1 MFILQAAAMWPGVLP
16 LVVLLIFLVHLSRCS
31 PGKVNYREKEK
42 EVLDDI
48 LGEKKYDAR
57 IRPSG
62 ENGTDGPAIV
72 RVNLFVRSIATI
84 SDIKMEYSVQ
94 LTFREQWLDERLKF
108 NDYGGRLKYLTLTE
122 SSRVWMPD
130 LFFSN
135 EKEGHFHEIIM
146 PNVYIRIFPHGSVL
160 YSIRISLTLSCPM
173 NLKLYPLDRQ
183 TCSLRMASYG
193 WTTDDLVFVWKEGD
207 PVQVVKNLHLPRF
220 TLEKY
225 LTDYCNSKTN
235 TGEYSCLKVDL
246 LFKREFS
253 YYLIQIY
260 IPCCMLVIVSWV
272 SFWLD
277 QSAVPARVSLG
288 VTTLLTMA
296 TQTSGINASLPPV
309 SYTKAIDVWTGVC
322 LTFVFGA
329 LLEFALV
336 NYASRSD
343 MHRENMKKKYRETE
357 HSSSVDPTTELLEQD
372 GSANFQMVVAVQVP
386 NEIQAHR
393 RHLTDHFPP
402 RIRSVQ
408 PHVLVN
414 VPVPGR
420 GGERINSNSN
430 NNNNNNNF
438 PPAINEGS
446 FGSKDVARGH
456 LYHHSH
462 SPRHHPHHHHHHHHH
477 SHRSRSHPR
486 NTSTTGN
493 HQHSHN
499 VYPHMNNHQHQHQL
513 NQLNQLNQLTQQ
525 PYNTRQRQ
533 HRHHHHHQRQQP
545 QSPTS
550 SSQTEEGETTGH
562 GSPGVLSLNSRIPP
576 SSSRCSS
583 SPASSASR
591 METPSPSP
599 SMLVSAGS
607 KTNIKTSAGNT
618 SAKVIRIFPRL
629 PIGNRDSYSNYFKKL
644 FSCRAKGSARIDVIA
659 RFAFP
664 FMFVVFNFAYWSMY
678 LFRDEETNTKMN

>member
-1 MFILQAAAMWPGVLP
+1 MAFAINTAIIP
-16 LVVLLIFLVHLSRCS
+16 LLLYFAQICWCNQPTSS
-31 PGKVNYREKEK
+31 GKINYREKEK
-42 EVLDDI
+42 QVLDQI
-48 LGEKKYDAR
+48 LGPSSYDAR

-62 ENGTDGPAIV
+62 VNQTDGPAIV

-108 NDYGGRLKYLTLTE
+108 NDFGGKIKYLTLTE
-122 SSRVWMPD
+122 ANRVWMPD

-135 EKEGHFHEIIM
+135 EKEGHFHNIIM
-146 PNVYIRIFPHGSVL
+146 PNVYIRIFPYGSVL

-183 TCSLRMASYG
+183 VCSLRMASYG
-193 WTTDDLVFVWKEGD
+193 WTTDDLVFLWKEGD

-220 TLEKY
+220 TLEKF

-343 MHRENMKKKYRETE
+343 MHRDNMQKQRRQCELE
-357 HSSSVDPTTELLEQD
+357 HAASLEAAADLLQD
-372 GSANFQMVVAVQVP
+372 GGANFPMKPLV
-386 NEIQAHR
+386 
-393 RHLTDHFPP
+393 
-402 RIRSVQ
+402 RSGDQTLDKMRQCKV
-408 PHVLVN
+408 
-414 VPVPGR
+414 
-420 GGERINSNSN
+420 
-430 NNNNNNNF
+430 
-438 PPAINEGS
+438 
-446 FGSKDVARGH
+446 
-456 LYHHSH
+456 
-462 SPRHHPHHHHHHHHH
+462 
-477 SHRSRSHPR
+477 
-486 NTSTTGN
+486 
-493 HQHSHN
+493 
-499 VYPHMNNHQHQHQL
+499 HM
-513 NQLNQLNQLTQQ
+513 
-525 PYNTRQRQ
+525 
-533 HRHHHHHQRQQP
+533 QQP
-545 QSPTS
+545 QRPNCCRTWLSKFPT
-550 SSQTEEGETTGH
+550 
-562 GSPGVLSLNSRIPP
+562 R
-576 SSSRCSS
+576 
-583 SPASSASR
+583 
-591 METPSPSP
+591 
-599 SMLVSAGS
+599 S
-607 KTNIKTSAGNT
+607 K
-618 SAKVIRIFPRL
+618 
-629 PIGNRDSYSNYFKKL
+629 
-644 FSCRAKGSARIDVIA
+644 RIDVIS
-659 RFAFP
+659 RITFPLVFAL
-664 FMFVVFNFAYWSMY
+664 FNLTYWSTY
-678 LFRDEETNTKMN
+678 LFRDESDGD